1 MKIHY
6 GVFNLKT
13 KKFGQIEGP
22 ANKKT
27 LRVHWPAKDADDSV
41 EDVSIS
47 PTIRKVLE
55 GSIEYKAL
63 AEPQTCLWLFR
74 EHPDEFF
81 ATLLNYRDQKLG
93 LVLKESKILGKESAV
108 TPKGKP
114 RSSLVD
120 DSFRDGLRDA
130 SGALLF
136 PDFELFKEGW
146 KKAVAI
152 WAKEENPPVLVQ
164 LSGKKILSIKP
175 GLEIEIDPNGSIA
188 EGSASSIEEIFDQ
201 DLAAVRK
208 WFESYK
214 PSSSLDVLLKA
225 AFTEKPEFKNDSK
238 FWESLAKEE
247 LRLPR
252 DFVKKALSLAISSA
266 RKDIA
271 PVAKAYSLAK
281 KFEIDP
287 FYLEGDENLDGL
299 AKCARVLA
307 EVENSPL
314 AKIWLTEI
322 CSVLENYGFKFAI
335 GKDFVLVES
344 RLKLMKGHSEKNS
357 VLTDLSDWLKLQDSS
372 SSVKNKTL
380 VKASLQS
387 LLSGLNGDFSPARIS
402 LLDYCIKN
410 KIDIASESYFSGI
423 SLYQLLRENDLY
435 RVVMSD
441 QIADEVGRPV
451 VTRELDGAIELEV
464 LISMLYKGQPLLK
477 LLKKWGLTEQF
488 NSKFSNALSQNSLYQ
503 ELIVPNELQI
513 QLKVSGDSLK
523 TVQKELASLEKSSK
537 SAQEL
542 VERLEA
548 QVSTLKAQLKAA
560 QTANDELLASR
571 VISAMYT
578 TSKAFATSARI
589 LRLDG
594 ALIPLAQ
601 INAVISEKLES
612 AGITTRLKIG
622 DEVSYDPQQMASLVG
637 EIEVGARVEVVDP
650 IYELNFQGET
660 FTLTQAL
667 VRSIMRT

>member
-13 KKFGQIEGP
+13 KKFGHIEGP

-27 LRVHWPAKDADDSV
+27 LRVHWPSKDGDDQI
-41 EDVSIS
+41 EDVSVS
-47 PTIRKVLE
+47 GTMRKVLE

-81 ATLLNYRDQKLG
+81 STLVNYRDKKDG

-130 SGALLF
+130 SGAQLF

-152 WAKEENPPVLVQ
+152 WAKEENPLVLVQ
-164 LSGKKILSIKP
+164 LSGKKIISIKP
-175 GLEIEIDPNGSIA
+175 GLEIEIDLNGSIA
-188 EGSASSIEEIFDQ
+188 EGGASSIEEIFDQ
-201 DLAAVRK
+201 DLVAVRK
-208 WFESYK
+208 WFESFK

-225 AFTEKPEFKNDSK
+225 AFTEKSEFKVDSK
-238 FWESLAKEE
+238 FWESLANENV
-247 LRLPR
+247 RLPQ
-252 DFVKKALSLAISSA
+252 DVIKKALSLAISSA
-266 RKDIA
+266 RNDIA

-314 AKIWLTEI
+314 ARIWLTEI
-322 CSVLENYGFKFAI
+322 CSTLENFGFKFAI
-335 GKDFVLVES
+335 EKDFVLVGP
-344 RLKLMKGHSEKNS
+344 RLRLMKGDSEKNT
-357 VLTDLSDWLKLQDSS
+357 VLRELSDWLNLRDSA
-372 SSVKNKTL
+372 SVKNKTSI
-380 VKASLQS
+380 KASLQS

-410 KIDIASESYFSGI
+410 KIEIASESYFSGI
-423 SLYQLLRENDLY
+423 SLYQLLREDDLFK
-435 RVVMSD
+435 VVMSD
-441 QIADEVGRPV
+441 KIADEVGRPV

-464 LISMLYKGQPLLK
+464 LISMLNKGQPLLK
-477 LLKKWGLTEQF
+477 LLEKWGLTGQF
-488 NSKFSNALSQNSLYQ
+488 NLKFSNALGQNSLYQ
-503 ELIVPNELQI
+503 ELIVPNDLQVELR
-513 QLKVSGDSLK
+513 SSSDSLK
-523 TVQKELASLEKSSK
+523 AVKKELATSEKSSK
-537 SAQEL
+537 LAHEL
-542 VERLEA
+542 AERLEIELA
-548 QVSTLKAQLKAA
+548 ALRVQLEAA
-560 QTANDELLASR
+560 QTSNDELVASK
-571 VISAMYT
+571 VVSAMYT
-578 TSKAFATSARI
+578 TSKAFASAARI
-589 LRLDG
+589 VRLDG
-594 ALIPLAQ
+594 GVLPASQ
-601 INAVISEKLES
+601 IASSVSFRLSQVGIEPTQVTGDKVPFDPKTMESVDGQPSESEIVEIVDPAFELRFQ
-612 AGITTRLKIG
+612 GNTYVLTT
-622 DEVSYDPQQMASLVG
+622 SLV
-637 EIEVGARVEVVDP
+637 RC
-650 IYELNFQGET
+650 
-660 FTLTQAL
+660 
-667 VRSIMRT
+667 IMGT

>member
-1 MKIHY
+1 
-6 GVFNLKT
+6 VFNLKT

-164 LSGKKILSIKP
+164 LSGKKIISIKP
-175 GLEIEIDPNGSIA
+175 GLEIEIDLNGSIA
-188 EGSASSIEEIFDQ
+188 EGGASSIEEIFDQ
-201 DLAAVRK
+201 DLVAVRK
-208 WFESYK
+208 WFESFK

-225 AFTEKPEFKNDSK
+225 AFTEKSEFKGDSK
-238 FWESLAKEE
+238 FWESLANENV
-247 LRLPR
+247 RLPQ
-252 DFVKKALSLAISSA
+252 DVVKKALSLAISSA

-322 CSVLENYGFKFAI
+322 CSALENYGFKFAME
-335 GKDFVLVES
+335 KDFVLIES

-357 VLTDLSDWLKLQDSS
+357 VLADLSDWLKLQDSS

-387 LLSGLNGDFSPARIS
+387 LLSGLNGDFSPARMS

-423 SLYQLLRENDLY
+423 SLYQLLHEVDLY

-441 QIADEVGRPV
+441 PIADEVGRPV
-451 VTRELDGAIELEV
+451 VTRELDGDIELEV
-464 LISMLYKGQPLLK
+464 LISMLNKGQPLLK

-488 NSKFSNALSQNSLYQ
+488 NLTFSNALGQNSLYQ
-503 ELIVPNELQI
+503 ELIVPSDLQVEL
-513 QLKVSGDSLK
+513 KSSSDSLK
-523 TVQKELASLEKSSK
+523 AVKKELASLEKSSK
-537 SAQEL
+537 SAHEL
-542 VERLEA
+542 VMRLEA

-560 QTANDELLASR
+560 QTANDELVASK
-571 VISAMYT
+571 VVSAMYT
-578 TSKAFATSARI
+578 TSKAFAAAARI
-589 LRLDG
+589 VRLDG
-594 ALIPLAQ
+594 GVLPPSQ
-601 INAVISEKLES
+601 IASSVSFRLSQVGIEPTQITGDKVPFDPKSMESVDGRPSEF
-612 AGITTRLKIG
+612 
-622 DEVSYDPQQMASLVG
+622 
-637 EIEVGARVEVVDP
+637 EIVEIVDP
-650 IYELNFQGET
+650 AFELRFQGNT
-660 FTLTQAL
+660 YILTTAL
-667 VRSIMRT
+667 VRCIMGT

>member
-13 KKFGQIEGP
+13 KKFGHIEGP

-27 LRVHWPAKDADDSV
+27 LRVHWPSKDGDDQI
-41 EDVSIS
+41 EDVSVS
-47 PTIRKVLE
+47 GTMRKVLE
-55 GSIEYKAL
+55 GSIEYQAL

-81 ATLLNYRDQKLG
+81 STLVNYRDQKDG
-93 LVLKESKILGKESAV
+93 LVLRESKILGKESTV

-130 SGALLF
+130 SGVLLF

-152 WAKEENPPVLVQ
+152 WAQEENPPVLVQ
-164 LSGKKILSIKP
+164 LSGKKIISIKP
-175 GLEIEIDPNGSIA
+175 GLEIEIDLNGSIA
-188 EGSASSIEEIFDQ
+188 EGGASSIEEIFDQ
-201 DLAAVRK
+201 DLVSVRK
-208 WFESYK
+208 WFESFK
-214 PSSSLDVLLKA
+214 PSSSLEVLLKA
-225 AFTEKPEFKNDSK
+225 AFAETSEFKNDSK

-247 LRLPR
+247 LRLPQ
-252 DFVKKALSLAISSA
+252 DVIKKALSLAISSA
-266 RKDIA
+266 RNDIA
-271 PVAKAYSLAK
+271 PVAKAYSVAK
-281 KFEIDP
+281 KFEIDS

-322 CSVLENYGFKFAI
+322 CSTLENFGFKFAI
-335 GKDFVLVES
+335 EKDFVLVEP
-344 RLKLMKGHSEKNS
+344 RLKLMKGNSEKNT
-357 VLTDLSDWLKLQDSS
+357 VLTELSEWLNLQYST
-372 SSVKNKTL
+372 SVKNKTL
-380 VKASLQS
+380 IKAILQS

-423 SLYQLLRENDLY
+423 SLYQLLREDNLY

-451 VTRELDGAIELEV
+451 VTRELDEAIELEV
-464 LISMLYKGQPLLK
+464 LISVLNKGQPLLK

-488 NSKFSNALSQNSLYQ
+488 NLKFSNALSQNSLYQ
-503 ELIVPNELQI
+503 ELIVPNDLQVEL
-513 QLKVSGDSLK
+513 KSSSDSLK
-523 TVQKELASLEKSSK
+523 ASKKELASLEKSSK
-537 SAQEL
+537 SAHEL

-548 QVSTLKAQLKAA
+548 QVSTLKTQLKAA

-594 ALIPLAQ
+594 ALIPLHQ
-601 INAVISEKLES
+601 INAVISEKLEA
-612 AGITTRLKIG
+612 AGITPRLKIG
-622 DEVSYDPQQMASLVG
+622 DEVSYDPQQMSSLVG
-637 EIEVGARVEVVDP
+637 EIEVGTRVEVVDP
-650 IYELNFQGET
+650 IYELNFQGQT

-667 VRSIMRT
+667 VRSIMGT

>member
-13 KKFGQIEGP
+13 KKFGHIEGP

-27 LRVHWPAKDADDSV
+27 LRVHWPSKDGDAQI
-41 EDVSIS
+41 EDVSVS
-47 PTIRKVLE
+47 GTMRKVLE

-81 ATLLNYRDQKLG
+81 STLVNYRDKKDG

-130 SGALLF
+130 SGAQIF

-164 LSGKKILSIKP
+164 LSGKKIISIKP
-175 GLEIEIDPNGSIA
+175 GLEIEIDLNGSIA
-188 EGSASSIEEIFDQ
+188 EGAASSIEEIFDQ
-201 DLAAVRK
+201 DLVSVRK
-208 WFESYK
+208 WFESFK

-225 AFTEKPEFKNDSK
+225 AFTEKSDFKVDSK
-238 FWESLAKEE
+238 FWESLANENV
-247 LRLPR
+247 RLSQ
-252 DFVKKALSLAISSA
+252 DVIKKALSLAISSA
-266 RKDIA
+266 RNDIA
-271 PVAKAYSLAK
+271 PVAKAYSLAR

-314 AKIWLTEI
+314 ARIWLTEI
-322 CSVLENYGFKFAI
+322 CSTLENFGFKFAI
-335 GKDFVLVES
+335 EKDFVLVGP
-344 RLKLMKGHSEKNS
+344 RLKLMKGDSEKNT
-357 VLTDLSDWLKLQDSS
+357 VLTELSDWLNLQDSA
-372 SSVKNKTL
+372 SVKNKTSI
-380 VKASLQS
+380 KASLQS

-410 KIDIASESYFSGI
+410 KIDISSESYFSGI
-423 SLYQLLRENDLY
+423 SLYQILREDDLF

-441 QIADEVGRPV
+441 KIADEVGRSV

-464 LISMLYKGQPLLK
+464 LISMLNKGQPLLK
-477 LLKKWGLTEQF
+477 LLEKWGLTGQF
-488 NSKFSNALSQNSLYQ
+488 NLKFSNALGQNSLYQ
-503 ELIVPNELQI
+503 ELIVPNDLQVEL
-513 QLKVSGDSLK
+513 KSSSDSLK
-523 TVQKELASLEKSSK
+523 AVKKELASLEKSSK
-537 SAQEL
+537 SAHEL

-594 ALIPLAQ
+594 ALIPLDQ

-637 EIEVGARVEVVDP
+637 EIEVGTRVEVVDP
-650 IYELNFQGET
+650 IYELNFQGQT

-667 VRSIMRT
+667 VRSIMGT